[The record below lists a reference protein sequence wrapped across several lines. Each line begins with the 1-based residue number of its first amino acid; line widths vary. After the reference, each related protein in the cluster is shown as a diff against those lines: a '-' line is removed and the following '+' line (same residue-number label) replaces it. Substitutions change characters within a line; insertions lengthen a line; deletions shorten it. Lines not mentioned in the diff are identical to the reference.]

1 MGNQRRLIVSLAAAL
16 LLSAAHG
23 CSEDPVVEQRREL
36 LQGRDRRKEAREA
49 VEKARVRSQA
59 GDLLPSETKAAGIV
73 LPRGFALKYSF
84 EHRWYFDGD
93 LPMKKVE
100 EYFSRRLQFD
110 LVNHISA
117 QELELT
123 QAREKA
129 DPAMAPVFVR
139 LEPVP
144 GRATATR
151 IQVVEQVKEVAVST
165 SEGESLH
172 RLAESRKHAR

>member
-1 MGNQRRLIVSLAAAL
+1 MGNQRRLIAPLAAAL
-16 LLSAAHG
+16 LLTAADG
-23 CSEDPVVEQRREL
+23 CNKDPVVEQRREL
-36 LQGRDRRKEAREA
+36 LQGRDRKKEAREA
-49 VEKARVRSQA
+49 VEKARVRSQV

-117 QELELT
+117 HELELT

-129 DPAMAPVFVR
+129 DPTMAPVFVR
-139 LEPVP
+139 IEPIPSRP
-144 GRATATR
+144 GATR
-151 IQVVEQVKEVAVST
+151 IQVLEQVKEVVAST
-165 SEGESLH
+165 SDGEALH
-172 RLAESRKHAR
+172 RLAEARKNAR

>member
-1 MGNQRRLIVSLAAAL
+1 MGNQRRLIAPLAAAL
-16 LLSAAHG
+16 LLSTANG
-23 CSEDPVVEQRREL
+23 CSDEPVVEQRREL
-36 LQGRDRRKEAREA
+36 LKGRDRKSEARAA
-49 VEKARVRSQA
+49 VEKARVRSPA

-100 EYFSRRLQFD
+100 EYFGRRLQFD

-117 QELELT
+117 HELELT
-123 QAREKA
+123 HAREKA

-139 LEPVP
+139 IEPLP
-144 GRATATR
+144 GRPSATR
-151 IQVVEQVKEVAVST
+151 IQVLEQVKEVAEII

-172 RLAESRKHAR
+172 RLAESRKNAR